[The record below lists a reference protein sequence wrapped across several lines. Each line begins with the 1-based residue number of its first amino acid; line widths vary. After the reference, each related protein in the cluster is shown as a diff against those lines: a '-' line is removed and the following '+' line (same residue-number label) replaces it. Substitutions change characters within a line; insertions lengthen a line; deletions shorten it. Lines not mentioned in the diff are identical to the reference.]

1 MLMLFLFYFFVL
13 DELGKS
19 KTQCAFM
26 LRGFNFKLFFNISGS
41 EPFVVFE
48 SDLIIVS
55 FRDW

>member
-1 MLMLFLFYFFVL
+1 MLFLFYFFVL